1 MLDNFANATPLLTQY
16 QFSMAQ
22 RVWSKGIQ
30 AAPTMS
36 RGYHQYQIVV
46 SEHFNLQ
53 PWRQGRRITFHQAK
67 IQIPVQY
74 LLNNLMRVKDINVQ
88 AYLRI
93 ARTKSRYDWRQ
104 QVHSRRSIG
113 RERDFAAL
121 YVPQRGKGLLHLTF
135 QREHAPGIFV
145 QQMSR
150 MGKDNTSSVP
160 FNQLKTD
167 LVFQV
172 LNNLCDGRLAKNEF
186 LRCSGNMFVLGY
198 RQKDAQMI

>member
-1 MLDNFANATPLLTQY
+1 MLDNFANTTPLLTQY

-22 RVWSKGIQ
+22 RFWSQGLQ
-30 AAPTMS
+30 AAPTMP
-36 RGYHQYQIVV
+36 RGYHQYQVII

-53 PWRQGRRITFHQAK
+53 PRRQGRRITFHQAK

-74 LLNNLMRVKDINVQ
+74 LLYNLMRVKDINVQ

-93 ARTKSRYDWRQ
+93 ARTKARYDWRQ
-104 QVHSRRSIG
+104 QVHSRGSIG

-121 YVPQRGKGLLHLTF
+121 YVSQRGKGLLHLTF

-145 QQMSR
+145 QQMPR

-167 LVFQV
+167 LVLQV
-172 LNNLCDGRLAKNEF
+172 LNNLCDGGLAEDEF
-186 LRCSGNMFVLGY
+186 LRCSGDMLMLGY

>member
-1 MLDNFANATPLLTQY
+1 MLDNFANATPLFTQY

-22 RVWSKGIQ
+22 RLRFQGLQ
-30 AAPTMS
+30 AAATMS
-36 RGYHQYQIVV
+36 RGYDQYQIVV

-53 PWRQGRRITFHQAK
+53 PCRQVRRIAFHQAK
-67 IQIPVQY
+67 IQIPVHY

-104 QVHSRRSIG
+104 QVHPRRSIG
-113 RERDFAAL
+113 GERDFAAL

-145 QQMSR
+145 QQMPR
-150 MGKDNTSSVP
+150 MGMDNTSSVP

-167 LVFQV
+167 LVLQV
-172 LNNLCDGRLAKNEF
+172 LNNLGDGRLAKNKF
-186 LRCSGNMFVLGY
+186 LRCSGDMFMLGY
-198 RQKDAQMI
+198 RQKNAQMI